1 MENVMAWNEPGNG
14 NSGDRDPWG
23 NRNDQ
28 GPPDL
33 DEAFKKLQD
42 NLSKM
47 FGGGS
52 GSSGG
57 DPSKGKRA
65 GGSMLASVGVVL
77 VVVYFLLGIYTV
89 DEQERGVVLRFGK
102 VLDAVVQPGIH
113 WNPRLIDKVLIYN
126 KTRVRSHPHESEM
139 LTEDENIVKVKLTVQ
154 YVIGDVRNYALKVK
168 SPENSLYQA
177 AESAVRH
184 VVGSTEMDEVLTE
197 GRALLGDEVKV
208 RIQEYMDAY
217 QTGITVERVN
227 IDETAPPDAVREAF
241 DEVIRAREDEV
252 RVRNEADAYANQVVP
267 EARGEA
273 QKYIEEA
280 DGYQQRVVAQARGE
294 AERFRKLYVQYKL
307 APEVTRERMYID
319 TMESVMT
326 NSSKVMIDVKGGN
339 NMMYIPLDRI
349 MQQAAPSTINMGT
362 AGSNSV
368 SQRPQDNSAGSR
380 RRDR

>member
-1 MENVMAWNEPGNG
+1 MAWNEPGNG

-57 DPSKGKRA
+57 GASKGKGV
-65 GGSMLASVGVVL
+65 GGSMLAIVGVVL
-77 VVVYFLLGIYTV
+77 VAVYFLLGVYTV

-102 VLDAVVQPGIH
+102 VQDAVVQPGIH
-113 WNPRLIDKVLIYN
+113 WNARLIDEVLIYN

-154 YVIGDVRNYALKVK
+154 YVIGNVRNYALKVK
-168 SPENSLYQA
+168 NPENSLYQS

-197 GRALLGDEVKV
+197 GRALLGDEVKI
-208 RIQEYMDAY
+208 RIQAYMDAY
-217 QTGITVERVN
+217 ETGISIERVN

-252 RVRNEADAYANQVVP
+252 RVRNEADAYANQVIP

-273 QKYIEEA
+273 QKYVEEA

-294 AERFRKLYVQYKL
+294 AERFRKLYVEYKL

-326 NSSKVMIDVKGGN
+326 NSSKILIDVKGGN
-339 NMMYIPLDRI
+339 NMMYIPLDKI
-349 MQQAAPSTINMGT
+349 MQQAAPGAINRET
-362 AGSNSV
+362 AGSNSA
-368 SQRPQDNSAGSR
+368 SQRPQDSFSTNR
-380 RRDR
+380 RRERQ